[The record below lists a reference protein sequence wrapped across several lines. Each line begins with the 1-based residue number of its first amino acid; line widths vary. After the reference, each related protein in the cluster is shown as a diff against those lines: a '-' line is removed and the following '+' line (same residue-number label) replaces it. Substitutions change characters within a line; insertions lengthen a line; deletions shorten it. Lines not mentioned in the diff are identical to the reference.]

1 MNVLIIG
8 CGMVGAELA
17 HTLDKHGHDVSIV
30 DKDESS
36 FDLLSED
43 FSGFTTLGVPIDQ
56 EILRRAGISTCDAL
70 CAVTDNDNMNI
81 MAAQVAS
88 KVFGVPKVFARIR
101 DVSKCRICE
110 DMGISTVCPTSIVVE
125 AACTALEENIKDTD
139 VINIANHRVTFNTI
153 DAPESFVGLS
163 PDRIEYEEG
172 ETFFAVIRNG
182 GMKLYDNKEP
192 LIFKA
197 GDKLVF
203 AKKI

>member
-36 FDLLSED
+36 FDLLSDD

-110 DMGISTVCPTSIVVE
+110 SMGISTVCPTSLVVE
-125 AACTALEENIKDTD
+125 AACASLENEPRDKTSLEIE
-139 VINIANHRVTFNTI
+139 NHRVTFTTM
-153 DAPESFVGLS
+153 DVPESFIGLT
-163 PDRIEYEEG
+163 PEKIEYDQG
-172 ETFFAVIRNG
+172 ETFFAVIKNG
-182 GMKLYDNKEP
+182 GMKFHNKNEH
-192 LIFKA
+192 IVFA
-197 GDKLVF
+197 EGDKLVF
-203 AKKI
+203 AKKL

>member
-70 CAVTDNDNMNI
+70 CAVTDNDNMNV

-110 DMGISTVCPTSIVVE
+110 SMGISTVCPTSLVVE
-125 AACTALEENIKDTD
+125 AACTTLEDNIIDTD
-139 VINIANHRVTFNTI
+139 VLNIDNHRVTFNTI
-153 DAPESFVGLS
+153 NVPDSFIGLS
-163 PDRIEYEEG
+163 PEKIEYEEG

-182 GMKLYDNKEP
+182 GMKFNEKKGQ

-197 GDKLVF
+197 GDKLIF
-203 AKKI
+203 AKKS